1 MTLKYGF
8 FNSVNG
14 DRTYQADDFNYL
26 IKNIVSNGVFMQI
39 GSNLQVAAN
48 GSMSVNVYDGAAL
61 LDWHYFYS
69 DAPFSLKIDDSEATL
84 DRMDRVV
91 VRLSRTNRRIE
102 FAVLKG
108 TPATNPV
115 APSVTRSS
123 EIYELGLAT
132 VLVRKR
138 ASAINGRDVTD
149 TRLDSRV
156 CGVVA
161 AIVDHIDTSKIYEQF
176 TTQAKNDRTE
186 NQIKFDAF
194 MNQLKA
200 SLGDTPAT
208 ALDAKITQDR
218 ARLTTLEARPTI
230 FAGTSATPPTSWKN
244 GDIYIQYE

>member
-26 IKNIVSNGVFMQI
+26 IKNIVSNGVFMRI
-39 GSNLQVAAN
+39 GTNLQVIGN
-48 GSMSVNVYDGAAL
+48 GTMYINVYDGAAL
-61 LDWHYFYS
+61 LDWHYFYN
-69 DAPFSLKIDDSEATL
+69 DAPFALKIDDSEATL

-91 VRLSRTNRRIE
+91 ARLSRTTRTIE
-102 FAVLKG
+102 FAVKKG

-115 APSVTRSS
+115 APAITRSS

-138 ASAINGRDVTD
+138 MARIDQNDITD

-194 MNQLKA
+194 MAQLKA

-208 ALDAKITQDR
+208 ALDAKISEDR
-218 ARLTTLEARPTI
+218 TRLTTLEARPTI
-230 FAGTSATPPTSWKN
+230 YAGTSATPPSNWKN